1 VNLGDRKLLWIVL
14 ILAASLRLLAA
25 VALPDQHFP
34 DADAYRSVAAGLRN
48 LQGFSDPYIMP
59 LYPIVVAVTGAGWG
73 QKLFDVA
80 VSTLTV
86 LTIHQLTL
94 ILFKDRLAALLAAL
108 AAAIYPTFIFY
119 AVVGLTETLFIA
131 LVLAAFLAW
140 YAGRFAIAAV
150 CVILSI
156 LTRPTIDFLP
166 PLLIVTFGLLIHR
179 LTLAATARR
188 ILAYVLIYCAML
200 APWWAHNFETYGAF
214 VRLNLGSG
222 LALYSGNNPNNKSG
236 GVSDAAMDMT
246 PFQGIADPLA
256 RDRAMRDAALSYIAE
271 DPPRFFKLAALK
283 FLRFWRLWPFAQ
295 SYSGPVY
302 VIASLISF
310 VPILALALAQIAT
323 SNRATLVRIGP
334 IVLFAAY
341 LTGIHMVIVGSVRYR
356 LPIEPFLIVLAA
368 PFMARI
374 FGKLTGSRLRSDQPC
389 TV

>member
-1 VNLGDRKLLWIVL
+1 MKLGDRKLLGIVL

-34 DADAYRSVAAGLRN
+34 DAYAYRSVAAGLRS

-59 LYPIVVAVTGAGWG
+59 LYPLVLAVTGAGWG

-86 LTIHQLTL
+86 LTIHRLTL

-108 AAAIYPTFIFY
+108 AAAVYPYFIFY
-119 AVVGLTETLFIA
+119 AVVGLTETLFIG
-131 LVLAAFLAW
+131 LVVAAFLAW
-140 YAGRFAIAAV
+140 YTGRFAIAAV
-150 CVILSI
+150 SIILSI

-166 PLLIVTFGLLIHR
+166 PLLIVYFALLIHR

-188 ILAYVLIYCAML
+188 LLAYVLIYCAML
-200 APWWAHNFETYGAF
+200 APWWLHNFEAYGAF

-222 LALYSGNNPNNKSG
+222 LALYSGNNPNNQSG

-246 PFQGIADPLA
+246 PFQTISDPLA

-271 DPPRFFKLAALK
+271 DPPRFLELAGLK
-283 FLRFWRLWPFAQ
+283 FLRFWRPWPFAQ
-295 SYSGPVY
+295 SYAGPLY
-302 VIASLISF
+302 VVASLISF

-323 SNRATLVRIGP
+323 SSRATLLRIGP
-334 IVLFAAY
+334 IILFAGY
-341 LTGIHMVIVGSVRYR
+341 LTGIHMIVVGSVRYR

-368 PFMARI
+368 PVMSRI
-374 FGKLTGSRLRSDQPC
+374 IEKITGNRVRSDQPC
-389 TV
+389 TA

>member
-14 ILAASLRLLAA
+14 ILAALLRLLAA
-25 VALPDQHFP
+25 VVLPDQHFP
-34 DADAYRSVAAGLRN
+34 DADAYRSVAAGLRS
-48 LQGFSDPYIMP
+48 LHGFSDPYIMP
-59 LYPIVVAVTGAGWG
+59 LYPLVLTIIGGGWG

-94 ILFKDRLAALLAAL
+94 IVFKDRLAALLAAL
-108 AAAIYPTFIFY
+108 AAAAYPYFIFY
-119 AVVGLTETLFIA
+119 AVVGLTETIFIA
-131 LVLAAFLAW
+131 AVLAAFLAW
-140 YAGRFAIAAV
+140 YAGRFTVAAI

-166 PLLIVTFGLLIHR
+166 PLLIIIFALLIHR
-179 LTLAATARR
+179 LTFAATARR
-188 ILAYVLIYCAML
+188 LLAYVLIYCAML
-200 APWWAHNFETYGAF
+200 APWWAHNFEAYGAF

-222 LALYSGNNPNNKSG
+222 LALYSGNNPNNQSG

-256 RDRAMRDAALSYIAE
+256 RDKAMRNAALSYIAE
-271 DPPRFFKLAALK
+271 DPLRFLKLAGLK

-295 SYSGPVY
+295 SYAGPPY

-323 SNRATLVRIGP
+323 SSRTTLLRIAP
-334 IVLFAAY
+334 ILLFGLY
-341 LTGIHMVIVGSVRYR
+341 LTGIHMIIVGSVRYR

-368 PFMARI
+368 PMMSRI
-374 FGKLTGSRLRSDQPC
+374 VGRVTGSRLRSDSPC
-389 TV
+389 TA